1 MMDEDTLQLTVDKLQ
16 TAIESLVSV
25 FSSVDESL
33 RQSVRWSLVNIGEDT
48 IPALAEALRR
58 GNRDARWEAAK
69 TLGEIGS
76 PLAAPALVEGLH
88 DDVFDIRWLASNGL
102 IALGIRGL
110 EPLMEALI
118 ENPDSARLK
127 ECAHHVVRVLVESDL
142 REMLAPLKAAL
153 GDSKA
158 DVREA
163 AESVL
168 EELVGEIEDD

>member
-1 MMDEDTLQLTVDKLQ
+1 MMGEDTEQLTVDKLQ

-25 FSSVDESL
+25 FSSVDESI

-58 GNRDARWEAAK
+58 GNRNARWESAK

-76 PLAAPALVEGLH
+76 PLTAPALVEGLQ

-118 ENPDSARLK
+118 ENPDSPRLR
-127 ECAHHVVRVLVESDL
+127 ECAHHVVRVLAETDL
-142 REMLAPLKAAL
+142 QEMLAPLKAAL
-153 GDSKA
+153 DDSKA

-163 AESVL
+163 AACVREKL
-168 EELVGEIEDD
+168 IGEVEDE